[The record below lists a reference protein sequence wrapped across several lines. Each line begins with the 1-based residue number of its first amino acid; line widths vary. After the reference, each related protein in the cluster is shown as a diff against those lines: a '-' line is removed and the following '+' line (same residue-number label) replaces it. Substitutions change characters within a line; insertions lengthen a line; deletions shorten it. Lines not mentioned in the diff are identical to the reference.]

1 MKLFCKT
8 CGHRCHCLGQGYYV
22 SETYCDSCSCNE
34 CRCTPVEPL
43 ILTKPKRSKKFEMYT
58 IGILI
63 LIILG
68 IGLLGC
74 SKEKYPNKMDSI
86 AQALSKI
93 KK

>member
-1 MKLFCKT
+1 
-8 CGHRCHCLGQGYYV
+8 
-22 SETYCDSCSCNE
+22 
-34 CRCTPVEPL
+34 
-43 ILTKPKRSKKFEMYT
+43 MYT

-74 SKEKYPNKMDSI
+74 SKEKYSNKMDSI
-86 AQALSKI
+86 AKALSKI